1 MKKMLQLVKQKVEN
15 NNIDMTLK
23 FTLSALWNLTGTV
36 KPQRGYSHFSSYVGS
51 GPTSI
56 VNQKKI
62 SGISSTPILGGI
74 FLGC

>member
-36 KPQRGYSHFSSYVGS
+36 KHFIMP
-51 GPTSI
+51 PTL
-56 VNQKKI
+56 KKLKGHI
-62 SGISSTPILGGI
+62 ALG
-74 FLGC
+74 LSVHACVRPSVTSLR